1 MISEHDIQD
10 WDTESQVAYLHW
22 AEDYGIDYEPW
33 NGQPDIS
40 AAWRAAVIWVRGQG
54 QV

>member
-10 WDTESQVAYLHW
+10 WDTDSQEAYLEW

-33 NGQPDIS
+33 LGQPDIS

-54 QV
+54 KM